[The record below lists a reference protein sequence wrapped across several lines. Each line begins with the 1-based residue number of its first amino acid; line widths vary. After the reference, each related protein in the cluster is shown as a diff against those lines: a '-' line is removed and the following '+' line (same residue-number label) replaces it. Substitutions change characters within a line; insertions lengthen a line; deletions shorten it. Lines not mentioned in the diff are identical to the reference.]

1 MKYLEQLKINLF
13 ISTLKKCEK
22 GSIKITGPDNKVLEI
37 NKTSEVIA
45 DIKINN
51 WSIVSNM
58 IKNGDVGFATDYRD
72 GNWTS
77 SNLKNLFTFVIIND
91 KTLSKLLFGKLI
103 TRFFSNIKYIYNKNT
118 IKGSKKNIEAH
129 YDLGNS
135 FYKIWLDKSLTY
147 SSALF
152 LNNNNSLYDAQ
163 INKYNRIRDILK
175 TSNDN
180 NNLLE
185 IGTGWGG
192 FLTQSK
198 NDFASLDSIT
208 ISKEQY
214 TYSCNLHKNNTNINV
229 IYDDYR
235 NITKKYNSIVSI
247 EMFEAVGQE
256 YWNTYFQKIYNLL
269 SMNGKAVIQTITI
282 DDKIFNTYKNS
293 TDAIRTFIFPGGMLP
308 SPSIFMKYAEN
319 NSFKVLDTFS
329 FGESYSKTLDLWNN
343 SFKKNIDEIQKLN
356 FDEKFIKIWE
366 YYLTS
371 CSSSFINE
379 RTNVYQFTL
388 QKN

>member
-1 MKYLEQLKINLF
+1 MKYIEKIKINLF
-13 ISTLKKCEK
+13 ISTLKKCKK
-22 GSIKITGPDNKVLEI
+22 GSIKIIDPNNNIIEI
-37 NKTSEVIA
+37 NKTSEVSA
-45 DIKINN
+45 DINIKN
-51 WSIVSNM
+51 WSIISNM
-58 IKNGDVGFATDYRD
+58 IKNGDVGFASDYRD

-77 SNLKNLFTFVIIND
+77 KNLKNLFTFVLIND
-91 KTLSKLLFGKLI
+91 ETLNKLLFGQFI
-103 TRFFSNIKYIYNKNT
+103 TRFFSNIKYIFNKNT
-118 IKGSKKNIEAH
+118 VKGSKKNIEAH
-129 YDLGNS
+129 YDLGNN
-135 FYKIWLDKSLTY
+135 FYKIWLDETLTY

-152 LNNNNSLYDAQ
+152 LDSQDSLYEAQ
-163 INKYNRIRDILK
+163 INKYIRIKDILK
-175 TSNDN
+175 TPSG

-198 NDFASLDSIT
+198 NDFDKIDSIT

-214 TYSCNLHKNNTNINV
+214 KHSVNLHKDNSNINV
-229 IYDDYR
+229 IYEDYR
-235 NITKKYNSIVSI
+235 NVAKSYNSIVSI

-256 YWNTYFQKIYNLL
+256 YWNTYFQKINNLL
-269 SMNGKAVIQTITI
+269 IKNGKAVIQTITI
-282 DDKIFNTYKNS
+282 DDKLFNNYKSS

-308 SPSIFMKYAEN
+308 SPSIFMKYAKN
-319 NSFKVLDTFS
+319 NGFKVLDAFS
-329 FGESYSKTLDLWNN
+329 FGDSYSKTLDSWND
-343 SFKKNIDEIQKLN
+343 SFKKNIKEIENLN
-356 FDEKFIKIWE
+356 FDEKFIRIWE

>member
-1 MKYLEQLKINLF
+1 MKYIEKIKINLF
-13 ISTLKKCEK
+13 ISTLKKCKK
-22 GSIKITGPDNKVLEI
+22 GSIKIIDPNNNIIEI
-37 NKTSEVIA
+37 KKTSEVSA
-45 DIKINN
+45 DINIKN
-51 WSIVSNM
+51 WSIISNM
-58 IKNGDVGFATDYRD
+58 IKNGDVGFASDYRD

-77 SNLKNLFTFVIIND
+77 KNLKNLFTFVLIND
-91 KTLSKLLFGKLI
+91 ETLNKLLFGQFI
-103 TRFFSNIKYIYNKNT
+103 TRFFSNIKYIFNKNT
-118 IKGSKKNIEAH
+118 VKGSKKNIEAH
-129 YDLGNS
+129 YDLGNN
-135 FYKIWLDKSLTY
+135 FYKIWLDETLTY

-152 LNNNNSLYDAQ
+152 LDSQDSLYEAQ
-163 INKYNRIRDILK
+163 INKYIRIKDILK
-175 TSNDN
+175 TPSG

-198 NDFASLDSIT
+198 NDFDKIDSIT

-214 TYSCNLHKNNTNINV
+214 KHSVNLHKDNSNINV
-229 IYDDYR
+229 IYEDYR
-235 NITKKYNSIVSI
+235 NVAKSYNSIVSI

-256 YWNTYFQKIYNLL
+256 YWNTYFQKINNLL
-269 SMNGKAVIQTITI
+269 IKNGKAVIQTITI
-282 DDKIFNTYKNS
+282 DDKLFNNYKSS

-308 SPSIFMKYAEN
+308 SPSIFMKYAKN
-319 NSFKVLDTFS
+319 NGFKILDAFS
-329 FGESYSKTLDLWNN
+329 FGDSYSKTLDSWND
-343 SFKKNIDEIQKLN
+343 SFKKNIKEIENLN
-356 FDEKFIKIWE
+356 FDEKFIRIWE

>member
-22 GSIKITGPDNKVLEI
+22 GSIQITDPDNKILEI
-37 NKTSEVIA
+37 NKTSEVMA
-45 DIKINN
+45 DIKIND
-51 WSIVSNM
+51 WSIISNM
-58 IKNGDVGFATDYRD
+58 IKNGDVGFASDYRD
-72 GNWTS
+72 GKWTS
-77 SNLKNLFTFVIIND
+77 TNLKNLFTFVIIND
-91 KTLSKLLFGKLI
+91 KILSKLLFGKFI
-103 TRFFSNIKYIYNKNT
+103 TRFFENIKYIFNKNT

-129 YDLGNS
+129 YDLGNN

-152 LNNNNSLYDAQ
+152 LDNKNSLYDAQ
-163 INKYNRIRDILK
+163 INKYNRIKDILK
-175 TSNDN
+175 TTNT

-192 FLTQSK
+192 FLMQSK
-198 NDFASLDSIT
+198 NDFHQLDSIT
-208 ISKEQY
+208 ISKEQFK
-214 TYSCNLHKNNTNINV
+214 YSTDLHKNNSNVNV
-229 IYDDYR
+229 IYNDYR
-235 NITKKYNSIVSI
+235 NVTKRYNSIVSI

-256 YWNTYFQKIYNLL
+256 YWGTYFQKIYNLL
-269 SMNGKAVIQTITI
+269 SKNGKAVIQTITI
-282 DDKIFNTYKNS
+282 DDKLFNTYKNS

-308 SPSIFMKYAEN
+308 SPNIFMKFAKKN
-319 NSFKVLDTFS
+319 NFKILDSFS
-329 FGESYSKTLDLWNN
+329 FGDSYSRTLDLWND
-343 SFKKNIDEIQKLN
+343 SFKRNIKEVEKLN

-371 CSSSFINE
+371 CSSSFING

>member
-1 MKYLEQLKINLF
+1 MKYIEKIKINLF
-13 ISTLKKCEK
+13 ISTLKKCKK
-22 GSIKITGPDNKVLEI
+22 GSIKIIDPNNNIIEI
-37 NKTSEVIA
+37 NKTSEVSA
-45 DIKINN
+45 DINIKN
-51 WSIVSNM
+51 WSIISNM
-58 IKNGDVGFATDYRD
+58 IKNGDVGFASDYRD

-77 SNLKNLFTFVIIND
+77 KNLKNLFTFVLIND
-91 KTLSKLLFGKLI
+91 ETLNKLLFGQFI
-103 TRFFSNIKYIYNKNT
+103 TRFFSNIKYIFNKNT
-118 IKGSKKNIEAH
+118 VKGSKKNIEAH
-129 YDLGNS
+129 YDLGNN
-135 FYKIWLDKSLTY
+135 FYKIWLDETLTY

-152 LNNNNSLYDAQ
+152 LDSQDSLYEAQ
-163 INKYNRIRDILK
+163 INKYIRIKDILK
-175 TSNDN
+175 TPSG

-198 NDFASLDSIT
+198 NDFDKIDSIT

-214 TYSCNLHKNNTNINV
+214 KHSVNLHKDNSNINV
-229 IYDDYR
+229 IYEDYR
-235 NITKKYNSIVSI
+235 NVAKSYNSIVSI

-256 YWNTYFQKIYNLL
+256 YWNTYFQKINNLL
-269 SMNGKAVIQTITI
+269 IKNGKAVIQTITI
-282 DDKIFNTYKNS
+282 DDKLFNNYKSS

-308 SPSIFMKYAEN
+308 SPSIFMKYAKN
-319 NSFKVLDTFS
+319 NGFKILDAFS
-329 FGESYSKTLDLWNN
+329 FGDSYSKTLDSWND
-343 SFKKNIDEIQKLN
+343 SFKKNIKEIENLN
-356 FDEKFIKIWE
+356 FDEKFIRIWE

>member
-1 MKYLEQLKINLF
+1 MKYLEQLKTNLF

-22 GSIKITGPDNKVLEI
+22 GSIKITDPDNKKVEI
-37 NKTSEVIA
+37 NKTSEVMA
-45 DIKINN
+45 DIKIND
-51 WSIVSNM
+51 WSIISNM
-58 IKNGDVGFATDYRD
+58 IKNGDVGFASDYRD
-72 GNWTS
+72 GKWTS
-77 SNLKNLFTFVIIND
+77 TNLKNLFTFVIIND
-91 KTLSKLLFGKLI
+91 KTLSKLLFGKFI
-103 TRFFSNIKYIYNKNT
+103 TRFFENIKYIFNKNT

-192 FLTQSK
+192 FLTQAK
-198 NDFASLDSIT
+198 NDFTNLDSIT

-214 TYSCNLHKNNTNINV
+214 RYSCDLHKNNSNINV

-235 NITKKYNSIVSI
+235 NIAKKYNSIVSI

-282 DDKIFNTYKNS
+282 GDKLFNTYKNS

-308 SPSIFMKYAEN
+308 SPSIFISYAKN
-319 NSFKVLDTFS
+319 NNFKVLDSFS

>member
-1 MKYLEQLKINLF
+1 MKYLEKLKINLF
-13 ISTLKKCEK
+13 LSTLKKCEK
-22 GSIKITGPDNKVLEI
+22 GSIKITDPDDKVLEI

-58 IKNGDVGFATDYRD
+58 IKNGDVGFASDYRD
-72 GNWTS
+72 ANWTS

-152 LNNNNSLYDAQ
+152 LHNNNSLHDAQ

-198 NDFASLDSIT
+198 NDFSNLDSIT

-214 TYSCNLHKNNTNINV
+214 RYSCNLHKNNSNINV

-256 YWNTYFQKIYNLL
+256 YWNTYFQKIYSLL

-282 DDKIFNTYKNS
+282 DDKLFNTYKNS

-308 SPSIFMKYAEN
+308 SPSIFMRYAKN
-319 NSFKVLDTFS
+319 NSFKVLDSFS

-371 CSSSFINE
+371 CSSSFING

>member
-1 MKYLEQLKINLF
+1 MKYIEKIKINLF
-13 ISTLKKCEK
+13 ISTLKKCKK
-22 GSIKITGPDNKVLEI
+22 GSIKIIDPNNNIIEI
-37 NKTSEVIA
+37 KKTSEVSA
-45 DIKINN
+45 DINIKN
-51 WSIVSNM
+51 WSIISNM
-58 IKNGDVGFATDYRD
+58 IKNGDVGFASDYRD

-77 SNLKNLFTFVIIND
+77 KNLKNLFTFVLIND
-91 KTLSKLLFGKLI
+91 ETLNKLLFGQFI
-103 TRFFSNIKYIYNKNT
+103 TRFFSNIKYIFNKNT
-118 IKGSKKNIEAH
+118 VKGSKKNIEAH
-129 YDLGNS
+129 YDLGNN
-135 FYKIWLDKSLTY
+135 FYKIWLDETLTY

-152 LNNNNSLYDAQ
+152 LDSQDSLYEAQ
-163 INKYNRIRDILK
+163 INKYIRIKDILK
-175 TSNDN
+175 TSSG

-198 NDFASLDSIT
+198 NDFDKIDSIT

-214 TYSCNLHKNNTNINV
+214 KHSVNLHKDNSNINV
-229 IYDDYR
+229 IYEDYR
-235 NITKKYNSIVSI
+235 NVAKSYNSIVSI

-256 YWNTYFQKIYNLL
+256 YWNTYFQKINNLL
-269 SMNGKAVIQTITI
+269 IKNGKAVIQTITI
-282 DDKIFNTYKNS
+282 DDKLFNNYKSS

-308 SPSIFMKYAEN
+308 SPSIFMKYAKN
-319 NSFKVLDTFS
+319 NGFKVLDAFS
-329 FGESYSKTLDLWNN
+329 FGDSYSKTLDSWND
-343 SFKKNIDEIQKLN
+343 SFKKNIKEIENLN
-356 FDEKFIKIWE
+356 FDEKFIRIWE

>member
-1 MKYLEQLKINLF
+1 MTYLEQLKINLF
-13 ISTLKKCEK
+13 IYTLKKCEK
-22 GSIKITGPDNKVLEI
+22 GSIQITDPNNKILEI
-37 NKTSEVIA
+37 NKTSEVMA
-45 DIKINN
+45 DIKIND
-51 WSIVSNM
+51 WSIISNM
-58 IKNGDVGFATDYRD
+58 IKNGDVGFASDYRD
-72 GNWTS
+72 GKWTS
-77 SNLKNLFTFVIIND
+77 TNLKNLFTFVIIND
-91 KTLSKLLFGKLI
+91 KTLSKLLFGKFI
-103 TRFFSNIKYIYNKNT
+103 TRFFENIKYIFNKNT

-129 YDLGNS
+129 YDLGNN

-163 INKYNRIRDILK
+163 INKYNRIKDILK
-175 TSNDN
+175 TTNT

-192 FLTQSK
+192 FLMQSK
-198 NDFASLDSIT
+198 NDFHQLDSIT
-208 ISKEQY
+208 ISKEQFK
-214 TYSCNLHKNNTNINV
+214 YSTDLHKNNSNVNV

-235 NITKKYNSIVSI
+235 NVTKRYNSIVSI

-256 YWNTYFQKIYNLL
+256 YWSTYFQKIYNLL
-269 SMNGKAVIQTITI
+269 SKNGKAVIQTITI
-282 DDKIFNTYKNS
+282 DDKLFNTYKNS

-308 SPSIFMKYAEN
+308 SPNIFMKYAKK
-319 NSFKVLDTFS
+319 NSFKILDSFS
-329 FGESYSKTLDLWNN
+329 FGDSYSRTLDLWND
-343 SFKKNIDEIQKLN
+343 SFKRNIKEVEKLN

>member
-1 MKYLEQLKINLF
+1 MKYIEKIKINLF
-13 ISTLKKCEK
+13 ISTLKKCKK
-22 GSIKITGPDNKVLEI
+22 GSIKIIDPNNNIIEI
-37 NKTSEVIA
+37 NKTSEVSA
-45 DIKINN
+45 DINIKN
-51 WSIVSNM
+51 WSIISNM
-58 IKNGDVGFATDYRD
+58 IKNGDVGFASDYRD

-77 SNLKNLFTFVIIND
+77 KNLKNLFTFVLIND
-91 KTLSKLLFGKLI
+91 ETLNKLLFGQFI
-103 TRFFSNIKYIYNKNT
+103 TRFFSNIKYIFNKNT
-118 IKGSKKNIEAH
+118 VKGSKKNIEAH
-129 YDLGNS
+129 YDLGNN
-135 FYKIWLDKSLTY
+135 FYKICLDETLTY

-152 LNNNNSLYDAQ
+152 LDSQDSLYEEQ
-163 INKYNRIRDILK
+163 INKYIRIKDILK
-175 TSNDN
+175 TPSG

-198 NDFASLDSIT
+198 NDFDKIDSIT

-214 TYSCNLHKNNTNINV
+214 KHSVNLHKDNSNINV
-229 IYDDYR
+229 IYEDYR
-235 NITKKYNSIVSI
+235 NVAKSYNSIVSI

-256 YWNTYFQKIYNLL
+256 YWNTYFQKINNLL
-269 SMNGKAVIQTITI
+269 IKNGKAVIQTITI
-282 DDKIFNTYKNS
+282 DDKLFNNYKSS

-308 SPSIFMKYAEN
+308 SPSIFMKYAKN
-319 NSFKVLDTFS
+319 NGFKILDAFS
-329 FGESYSKTLDLWNN
+329 FGDSYSKTLDSWND
-343 SFKKNIDEIQKLN
+343 SFKKNIKEIENLN
-356 FDEKFIKIWE
+356 FDEKFIRIWE

>member
-1 MKYLEQLKINLF
+1 MNYIDKIKINLF
-13 ISTLKKCEK
+13 LTTLKNCDK
-22 GSIKITGPDNKVLEI
+22 GTIKITDPDNNIIKV
-37 NKTSEVIA
+37 NKTSEIIA
-45 DIKINN
+45 DIKIND
-51 WSIVSNM
+51 WSIISNM
-58 IKNGDVGFATDYRD
+58 IKNGDVGFASDYRD

-91 KTLSKLLFGKLI
+91 KKLSKLLFGKFI
-103 TRFFSNIKYIYNKNT
+103 TRFFSNIKYILNKNT
-118 IKGSKKNIEAH
+118 IKGSKKNIEKH

-135 FYKIWLDKSLTY
+135 FYEIWLDESLTY

-152 LNNNNSLYDAQ
+152 SENTSNLYEAQ
-163 INKYNRIRDILK
+163 LNKYNRISDILK
-175 TSNDN
+175 TSSN

-192 FLTQSK
+192 FLTNSM
-198 NDFASLDSIT
+198 NDFDSLDSIT

-214 TYSCNLHKNNTNINV
+214 AYSSLMHKNNSNINI

-256 YWNTYFQKIYNLL
+256 YWNTYFQKISDLL
-269 SMNGKAVIQTITI
+269 VKNGKAVIQTITI
-282 DDKIFNTYKNS
+282 DDKLFDAYKNS

-308 SPSIFMKYAEN
+308 SPSVFIKYAKN
-319 NSFKVLDTFS
+319 NGFKVIDKFS
-329 FGESYSKTLDLWNN
+329 FGDSYSKTLDIWNDT
-343 SFKKNIDEIQKLN
+343 FKKNIKSIEKLN
-356 FDEKFIKIWE
+356 FDEKFIRIWE

-371 CSSSFINE
+371 CSSSFINK
-379 RTNVYQFTL
+379 RTNVFQFTL

>member
-1 MKYLEQLKINLF
+1 MNYIEKVKINLF
-13 ISTLKKCEK
+13 ISTLKKCDK
-22 GSIKITGPDNKVLEI
+22 GSIKIIDPDNKTIEI
-37 NKTSEVIA
+37 NKTNDVYA
-45 DIKINN
+45 DINIKT

-58 IKNGDVGFATDYRD
+58 IKNGDVGFASDYRD

-77 SNLKNLFTFVIIND
+77 TNLKDLFTFVIIND
-91 KTLSKLLFGKLI
+91 KTLSKLLFGKFI
-103 TRFFSNIKYIYNKNT
+103 TRFFSNIKYIFNKNT

-152 LNNNNSLYDAQ
+152 LDSKNSLYEAQ
-163 INKYNRIRDILK
+163 VNKYRRIREILK
-175 TSNDN
+175 TPSSNR
-180 NNLLE
+180 LLE

-192 FLTQSK
+192 FLAQSK
-198 NDFASLDSIT
+198 NDFDKLDSIT
-208 ISKEQY
+208 ISKEQF
-214 TYSCNLHKNNTNINV
+214 SHSSALHKDNSNINI

-235 NITKKYNSIVSI
+235 NISQTYNSIVSI
-247 EMFEAVGQE
+247 EMFEAVGQQ
-256 YWNTYFQKIYNLL
+256 YWSTYFQKINNLL
-269 SMNGKAVIQTITI
+269 TKNGKAVVQTITI
-282 DDKIFNTYKNS
+282 DDKLFDAYKNS

-308 SPSIFMKYAEN
+308 SPSIFMKYAKN
-319 NSFKVLDTFS
+319 NNFKILDAFS
-329 FGESYSKTLDLWNN
+329 FGDSYSKTLDLWND
-343 SFKKNIDEIQKLN
+343 SFKKNIKEIERLN

-371 CSSSFINE
+371 CSSSFINQ

>member
-1 MKYLEQLKINLF
+1 MKYIEKIKINLF
-13 ISTLKKCEK
+13 ISTLKKCKK
-22 GSIKITGPDNKVLEI
+22 GSIKIIDPNNNIIEI
-37 NKTSEVIA
+37 NKTSEVSA
-45 DIKINN
+45 DINIKN
-51 WSIVSNM
+51 WSIISNM
-58 IKNGDVGFATDYRD
+58 IKNGDVGFASDYRD

-77 SNLKNLFTFVIIND
+77 KNLKNLFTFVLIND
-91 KTLSKLLFGKLI
+91 ETLNKLLFGQFI
-103 TRFFSNIKYIYNKNT
+103 TRFFSNIKYIFNKNT
-118 IKGSKKNIEAH
+118 VKGSKKNIEAH
-129 YDLGNS
+129 YDLGNN
-135 FYKIWLDKSLTY
+135 FYKIWLDETLTY

-152 LNNNNSLYDAQ
+152 LDNQDSLYEAQ
-163 INKYNRIRDILK
+163 INKYIRIKDILK
-175 TSNDN
+175 TPSG

-198 NDFASLDSIT
+198 NDFDKIDSIT

-214 TYSCNLHKNNTNINV
+214 KHSVNLHKDNSNINV
-229 IYDDYR
+229 IYEDYR
-235 NITKKYNSIVSI
+235 NVAKSYNSIVSI

-256 YWNTYFQKIYNLL
+256 YWNTYFQKINNLL
-269 SMNGKAVIQTITI
+269 IKNGKAVIQTITI
-282 DDKIFNTYKNS
+282 DDKLFNNYKSS

-308 SPSIFMKYAEN
+308 SPSIFMKYAKN
-319 NSFKVLDTFS
+319 NGFKILDAFS
-329 FGESYSKTLDLWNN
+329 FGDSYSKTLDSWND
-343 SFKKNIDEIQKLN
+343 SFKKNIKEIENLN
-356 FDEKFIKIWE
+356 FDEKFIRIWE

>member
-1 MKYLEQLKINLF
+1 MKYIEKIKINLF
-13 ISTLKKCEK
+13 ISTLKKCKK
-22 GSIKITGPDNKVLEI
+22 GSIKIIDPNNNIIEI
-37 NKTSEVIA
+37 KKTSEVSA
-45 DIKINN
+45 DINIKN
-51 WSIVSNM
+51 WSIISNM
-58 IKNGDVGFATDYRD
+58 IKNGDVGFASDYRD

-77 SNLKNLFTFVIIND
+77 KNLKNLFTFVLIND
-91 KTLSKLLFGKLI
+91 ETLNKLLFGQFI
-103 TRFFSNIKYIYNKNT
+103 TRFFSNIKYIFNKNT
-118 IKGSKKNIEAH
+118 VKGSKKNIEAH
-129 YDLGNS
+129 YDLGNN
-135 FYKIWLDKSLTY
+135 FYKIWLDETLTY

-152 LNNNNSLYDAQ
+152 LDSQDSLYEAQ
-163 INKYNRIRDILK
+163 INKYIRIKDILK
-175 TSNDN
+175 TPSG

-198 NDFASLDSIT
+198 NDFDKIDSIT

-214 TYSCNLHKNNTNINV
+214 KHSVNLHKDNSNINV
-229 IYDDYR
+229 IYEDYR
-235 NITKKYNSIVSI
+235 NVAKSYNSIVSI

-256 YWNTYFQKIYNLL
+256 YWNTYFQKINNLL
-269 SMNGKAVIQTITI
+269 IKNGKAVIQTITI
-282 DDKIFNTYKNS
+282 DDKLFNNYKSS

-308 SPSIFMKYAEN
+308 SPSIFMKYAKN
-319 NSFKVLDTFS
+319 NGFKVLDAFS
-329 FGESYSKTLDLWNN
+329 FGDSYSKTLDSWND
-343 SFKKNIDEIQKLN
+343 SFKKNIKEIENLN
-356 FDEKFIKIWE
+356 FDEKFIRIWE

>member
-1 MKYLEQLKINLF
+1 MKYIEKIKINLF
-13 ISTLKKCEK
+13 ISTLKKCKK
-22 GSIKITGPDNKVLEI
+22 GSIKIIDPNNNIIEI
-37 NKTSEVIA
+37 NKTSEVSA
-45 DIKINN
+45 DINIKN
-51 WSIVSNM
+51 WSIISNM
-58 IKNGDVGFATDYRD
+58 IKNGDVGFASDYRD

-77 SNLKNLFTFVIIND
+77 KNLKNLFTFVLIND
-91 KTLSKLLFGKLI
+91 ETLNKLLFGQFI
-103 TRFFSNIKYIYNKNT
+103 TRFFSNIKYIFNKNT
-118 IKGSKKNIEAH
+118 VKGSKKNIEAH
-129 YDLGNS
+129 YDLGNN
-135 FYKIWLDKSLTY
+135 FYKIWLDETLTY

-152 LNNNNSLYDAQ
+152 LDSQDSLYEAQ
-163 INKYNRIRDILK
+163 INKYIRIKDILK
-175 TSNDN
+175 TSSG

-198 NDFASLDSIT
+198 NDFDKIDSIT

-214 TYSCNLHKNNTNINV
+214 KHSVNLHKDNSNINV
-229 IYDDYR
+229 IYEDYR
-235 NITKKYNSIVSI
+235 NVAKSYNSIVSI

-256 YWNTYFQKIYNLL
+256 YWNTYFQKINNLL
-269 SMNGKAVIQTITI
+269 IKNGKAVIQTITI
-282 DDKIFNTYKNS
+282 DDKLFNNYKSS

-308 SPSIFMKYAEN
+308 SPSIFMKYAKN
-319 NSFKVLDTFS
+319 NGFKVLDAFS
-329 FGESYSKTLDLWNN
+329 FGDSYSKTLDSWND
-343 SFKKNIDEIQKLN
+343 SFKKNIKEIENLN
-356 FDEKFIKIWE
+356 FDEKFIRIWE